1 MALAFGLLGIA
12 AGSEG
17 FHYAREVGPSGDDF
31 TGLLCLPAG
40 VLLLGVGA
48 VTLWRT
54 RRTEGS
60 LWWRYP
66 RRALIGAAAFV
77 PAVLVVVV
85 GYSYGT
91 VHTARAVVPADQLG
105 VPHEN
110 VTFET
115 RDGLELEGWYIP
127 SRNGA
132 AVISFPGR
140 NGSQRQARMLARH
153 GYGVLLFDRRGEGR
167 SEGTPN
173 AWGWGGEADVKAAID
188 YLQRRPDVDDDRIG
202 GIGLSVG
209 GEMMIEAAA
218 ETDELKA
225 VVSDGAGA
233 RSYNED
239 KLHDEPGLSKV
250 LGGLMSVTKTAS
262 VAVFS
267 NQPPPDEPEGPGGA
281 GRAAAAADRRAEQR
295 PRRGA
300 QPRLRPR
307 GRRQR
312 DAVGDPRGAPRRRSA
327 GAARG
332 VRAARGRLL
341 RRGAG
346 AMRRVFVIATLVA
359 LVHAVDDAFVHR
371 GPGLGLGQHALAGL
385 VALAAGVGAIVVF
398 PRLRPGL
405 QAALSFSFGLFALV
419 NGAMHIGH
427 LDAGGPAG
435 ADLTGIAA
443 AVAGVVLIALAA
455 VIPWRHRGEG
465 TWRSRAVAV
474 PAGVLAVAVL
484 APIAMGIGSTHKWRE
499 PVGSAARRRLR
510 GRRVRGVRRAR
521 SRRLVPPLA
530 RTAPRCSSS
539 TAAAAIARAR
549 SPTRRCSPATAT
561 ASCCTTRAGAAR
573 AKAARTT
580 TAGTGR
586 RTSPARS
593 RSCGNAT
600 TSTPAGSEPSGCRPA
615 PTR

>member
-1 MALAFGLLGIA
+1 MFTRASHTLLFRLGIALIALHVLDDNFVQPEPGTSAGDHLVSGLLPLGLLGLAAWAYPRLRGAWQGAMALVFGLLGIA

-17 FHYAREVGPSGDDF
+17 FHYARELGPSGDDF
-31 TGLLCLPAG
+31 TGLLCFPAG
-40 VLLLGVGA
+40 VLLLGVGV

-105 VPHEN
+105 VPHED
-110 VTFET
+110 VKFET

-173 AWGWGGEADVKAAID
+173 AWGWGGETDVKAAID

-218 ETDELKA
+218 ETDELRA

-267 NQPPPDEPEGPGGA
+267 NQPPPDGLKDL
-281 GRAAAAADRRAEQR
+281 AARAEQ
-295 PRRGA
+295 PLLLIAAPNSNHGEE
-300 QPRLRPR
+300 LN
-307 GRRQR
+307 R
-312 DAVGDPRGAPRRRSA
+312 DYA
-327 GAARG
+327 
-332 VRAARGRLL
+332 RAAGDN
-341 RRGAG
+341 
-346 AMRRVFVIATLVA
+346 ATLWEIPEA
-359 LVHAVDDAFVHR
+359 HH
-371 GPGLGLGQHALAGL
+371 
-385 VALAAGVGAIVVF
+385 VG
-398 PRLRPGL
+398 GL
-405 QAALSFSFGLFALV
+405 QAR
-419 NGAMHIGH
+419 
-427 LDAGGPAG
+427 PEEYERR
-435 ADLTGIAA
+435 
-443 AVAGVVLIALAA
+443 VVGFFDEALA
-455 VIPWRHRGEG
+455 R
-465 TWRSRAVAV
+465 
-474 PAGVLAVAVL
+474 
-484 APIAMGIGSTHKWRE
+484 
-499 PVGSAARRRLR
+499 
-510 GRRVRGVRRAR
+510 
-521 SRRLVPPLA
+521 
-530 RTAPRCSSS
+530 
-539 TAAAAIARAR
+539 
-549 SPTRRCSPATAT
+549 
-561 ASCCTTRAGAAR
+561 
-573 AKAARTT
+573 
-580 TAGTGR
+580 
-586 RTSPARS
+586 
-593 RSCGNAT
+593 
-600 TSTPAGSEPSGCRPA
+600 
-615 PTR
+615 